1 MAKKKSLLVFMDVSI
16 DGDPVERMVFEVLLL
31 PHPGFQLLTYWLMWF
46 FPPKK
51 YKLAARINWMNL
63 QLHSF
68 SLILLPRLQKIF
80 EHFVQVT
87 HVQSLLLLHF
97 CSWYS
102 YIRDL
107 SGVINPF
114 FSVLLIFFFFFYQ
127 FSGEKGIGPR
137 TGKPLH
143 YKGSFFH
150 RVIKGS
156 MAEVCWL
163 SCLHLIFD
171 FDQFEISS
179 SYLVKHGLEVVCLS
193 VSCFSQLLLFML

>member
-87 HVQSLLLLHF
+87 RVQSLLLLHF

-114 FSVLLIFFFFFYQ
+114 FSVLLIFFYFFINSQ
-127 FSGEKGIGPR
+127 GRRELVLELENHCTTRGPFSIVSLKVP
-137 TGKPLH
+137 
-143 YKGSFFH
+143 
-150 RVIKGS
+150 
-156 MAEVCWL
+156 WL
-163 SCLHLIFD
+163 RFVD
-171 FDQFEISS
+171 
-179 SYLVKHGLEVVCLS
+179 YLVYI
-193 VSCFSQLLLFML
+193 